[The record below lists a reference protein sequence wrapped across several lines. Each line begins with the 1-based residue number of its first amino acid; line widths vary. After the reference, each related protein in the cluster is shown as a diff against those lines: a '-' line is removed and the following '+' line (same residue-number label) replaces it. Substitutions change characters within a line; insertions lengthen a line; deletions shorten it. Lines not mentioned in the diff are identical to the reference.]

1 MRVVLMGAIL
11 IGYGICACF
20 EKFSFKTPAE
30 NGFFEACPAT
40 FAFVA
45 AAMSVM

>member
-1 MRVVLMGAIL
+1 MKLILMGTIL
-11 IGYGICACF
+11 ISYGTCVCF

-45 AAMSVM
+45 AAISVM